1 MLAYIK
7 GRVIHNDLKTLI
19 VVCENGLGYQVTMTD
34 PVQVGEQI
42 ELYLAQ
48 IIREDAHTLYGFH
61 ELVQRTLFEKLTTV
75 SGVGPKSAYSLI
87 ATVGVEG
94 IVQAILT
101 DSQNILKSAPGIGAK
116 VAAKIVLEL
125 SDKMQAFSASKST
138 SKNQGNLVFEEVVE
152 ACVGLGFKD
161 KDVLSILKNNPKMHE
176 IKNASEVLK
185 LVLKEL
191 SA

>member
-7 GRVIHNDLKTLI
+7 GKVIHNDLKTLI
-19 VVCENGLGYQVTMTD
+19 IVCENGLGYQIIMTD
-34 PVQVGEQI
+34 PVQVDEQV

-48 IIREDAHTLYGFH
+48 IIREDAHTLYGFR

-87 ATVGVEG
+87 ATVGVDG
-94 IVQAILT
+94 IVQAITT
-101 DSQNILKSAPGIGAK
+101 DNQAILKSAPGIGAK

-125 SDKMQAFSASKST
+125 SDKMQSFALNKSNP
-138 SKNQGNLVFEEVVE
+138 KNMANSVFNEVVE

-161 KDVLSILKNNPKMHE
+161 KDVLNILKKNPHMQE
-176 IKNASEVLK
+176 VKNPSEVLK